1 MADSQSSEEL
11 LEQIMLLLDEP
22 RGALEDEVRRAKLL
36 ISDHWDLLEDE
47 DEIDEARAIRESL
60 AEDLLQEEGAPRRVN
75 S

>member
-22 RGALEDEVRRAKLL
+22 QGALENEVRRAKLL

-60 AEDLLQEEGAPRRVN
+60 AEDLLQEEGVPRRAN

>member
-1 MADSQSSEEL
+1 MANSQSSEEL

-22 RGALEDEVRRAKLL
+22 QGALEDEVRRAKLL
-36 ISDHWDLLEDE
+36 ISDHWNLLETE

-60 AEDLLQEEGAPRRVN
+60 AADLLQEEGVPRRAN